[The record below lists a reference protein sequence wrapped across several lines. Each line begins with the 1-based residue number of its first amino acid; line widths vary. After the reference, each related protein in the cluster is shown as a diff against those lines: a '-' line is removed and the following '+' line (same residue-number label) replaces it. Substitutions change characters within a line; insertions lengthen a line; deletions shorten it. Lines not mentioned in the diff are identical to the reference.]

1 MLSGLLVM
9 GQAAFLDGQVFNL
22 SPSLND
28 DVVPAEVGIGRRD
41 VAEALVVT
49 AVVVGLIFSPQKVAK
64 FVRRFPTKLT
74 QGRSRYEAQAL

>member
-49 AVVVGLIFSPQKVAK
+49 AVVVGLIFSPLGCQIPGDKTSV
-64 FVRRFPTKLT
+64 
-74 QGRSRYEAQAL
+74 QAALISNTADA